1 MVIKQVR
8 FAQTSHHFYQKT
20 NFTFDSAVFR
30 SNKVEQRQTKK
41 DDKKRFDLIEK
52 LYSEANAEIEKEYE
66 QKRKKYKRRSKRN
79 IRDIEDGE
87 ELWNFM
93 ENSNDSIDV
102 RLNRLKVG
110 QFDYFSF
117 HFIILNR

>member
-8 FAQTSHHFYQKT
+8 FAQMSLHFYWET
-20 NFTFDSAVFR
+20 NYTFDSAVFR

-66 QKRKKYKRRSKRN
+66 QKRKKYRRRSKRN
-79 IRDIEDGE
+79 ICDIEDGE
-87 ELWNFM
+87 ELWIFM
-93 ENSNDSIDV
+93 ENSNDSTDV
-102 RLNRLKVG
+102 RLNRLKVHLII
-110 QFDYFSF
+110 F
-117 HFIILNR
+117 HSIPFNILNR